1 LNNYQTTFRN
11 IFYFIIAFQVSL
23 FLFGYLR
30 PSIIYDYLDNW
41 PISILPI
48 GLLFINR
55 SYFKNEL
62 LNNYLFGIL
71 IIIFSVF
78 PIVIMTGA
86 NVLTTNTF
94 DAEFQNFQ
102 LNEEV
107 DYEITIDIE
116 GSVNLD
122 FFEGNGY
129 KVNILNQPGKTGFPE
144 ALQAN
149 LGNPQPIRLREVPTD
164 RLLQV
169 SGWKLDLG
177 NKTNWTIDILSFDS
191 NYYLDSPNLS
201 KAKMIGTGEI
211 FLGPSLSSV
220 DVVINGIFKVT
231 VDPELPIVV
240 IGKADVPA
248 NWINATIGYLN
259 QTNGGS
265 YNLKVVV
272 EDGSTVVFEEGE

>member
-11 IFYFIIAFQVSL
+11 IFYFIIAIQVSL

-48 GLLFINR
+48 ILLLINR
-55 SYFKNEL
+55 NYFKNEL

-71 IIIFSVF
+71 IIVFSTF
-78 PIVIMTGA
+78 PIVLMTGA
-86 NVLTTNTF
+86 NVLTTNSF
-94 DAEFQNFQ
+94 DAGFQNIE
-102 LNEEV
+102 LREDV
-107 DYEITIDIE
+107 DYLMAIDIE
-116 GSVNLD
+116 GSVNLE
-122 FFEGNGY
+122 FFEGSGY
-129 KVNILNQPGKTGFPE
+129 KVDILNQPGKTGFPE
-144 ALQAN
+144 AIQAN
-149 LGNPQPIRLREVPTD
+149 LGNPQPVRLREVPTD

-191 NYYLDSPNLS
+191 NYFLDSPNLTN
-201 KAKMIGTGEI
+201 AKLIGTGEI
-211 FLGPSLSSV
+211 FLGPNLSSG
-220 DVVINGIFKVT
+220 DIVINGIFNVT
-231 VDPELPIVV
+231 VHRQLPIVV

-259 QTNGGS
+259 QTNGS
-265 YNLKVVV
+265 YNLKVIV
-272 EDGSTVVFEEGE
+272 EDGSTITFDEGE

>member
-1 LNNYQTTFRN
+1 MNNYQTTFRN

-55 SYFKNEL
+55 SYFKNKL

-259 QTNGGS
+259 QTNGS

>member
-1 LNNYQTTFRN
+1 MNNYQTTFRN
-11 IFYFIIAFQVSL
+11 IFYFIIAIQVSL

-48 GLLFINR
+48 ILLLINR
-55 SYFKNEL
+55 NYFKNEL

-71 IIIFSVF
+71 IAVFSTF
-78 PIVIMTGA
+78 PIVLMTGA
-86 NVLTTNTF
+86 NVLTTNSF
-94 DAEFQNFQ
+94 DAGFQNIE
-102 LNEEV
+102 LREDV
-107 DYEITIDIE
+107 DYLMAIDIE
-116 GSVNLD
+116 GSVNLE
-122 FFEGNGY
+122 FFEGSGY
-129 KVNILNQPGKTGFPE
+129 KVDILNQPGKTGFPE
-144 ALQAN
+144 AIQAN
-149 LGNPQPIRLREVPTD
+149 LGNPQPVRLREVSTD

-191 NYYLDSPNLS
+191 NYFLDSPNLTN
-201 KAKMIGTGEI
+201 AKLIGTGEI
-211 FLGPSLSSV
+211 FLGPNLSSG
-220 DVVINGIFKVT
+220 DIVINGVFNVT
-231 VDPELPIVV
+231 VHRQLPIVV

-259 QTNGGS
+259 QTNGS
-265 YNLKVVV
+265 YNLKVIV

>member
-1 LNNYQTTFRN
+1 MNNYQTTFRN
-11 IFYFIIAFQVSL
+11 IFYFVIAIQVSL

-41 PISILPI
+41 PLSIFPI
-48 GLLFINR
+48 IILFINR
-55 SYFKNEL
+55 NYYKNEL
-62 LNNYLFGIL
+62 LNNYLFGFL
-71 IIIFSVF
+71 IIIFSTF

-86 NVLTTNTF
+86 NVLTTNSF
-94 DAEFQNFQ
+94 DAGFQNIE
-102 LNEEV
+102 LSEDI
-107 DYEITIDIE
+107 DYVMTIDME

-122 FFEGNGY
+122 FFEGSGY
-129 KVNILNQPGKTGFPE
+129 KVDILNQPGKTGFPE

-149 LGNPQPIRLREVPTD
+149 LGNPQPIRLREVSTD

-177 NKTNWTIDILSFDS
+177 NKTNWALDILSFDS

-201 KAKMIGTGEI
+201 KARLIGTGEI
-211 FLGPSLSSV
+211 FLGPSLSSG
-220 DVVINGIFKVT
+220 DIVINGIFNIT
-231 VDPELPIVV
+231 VDRKLPIVV
-240 IGKADVPA
+240 IGNADIPA

-259 QTNGGS
+259 QTNGS
-265 YNLKVVV
+265 YNLKVIV

>member
-1 LNNYQTTFRN
+1 MNNYQTTFRN

-62 LNNYLFGIL
+62 LNDYLFGIL

-259 QTNGGS
+259 QTNGS

>member
-11 IFYFIIAFQVSL
+11 IFYFIIAIQVSL

-48 GLLFINR
+48 ILLLINR
-55 SYFKNEL
+55 NYFKNEL

-71 IIIFSVF
+71 IIVFSTF
-78 PIVIMTGA
+78 PIVLMTGA
-86 NVLTTNTF
+86 NVLTTNSF
-94 DAEFQNFQ
+94 DAEFQNIE
-102 LNEEV
+102 LSEDV
-107 DYEITIDIE
+107 DYLMAIDIE
-116 GSVNLD
+116 GSVNLE
-122 FFEGNGY
+122 FFDGSGY
-129 KVNILNQPGKTGFPE
+129 IVDILNQPGKTGFPE
-144 ALQAN
+144 AIQAN
-149 LGNPQPIRLREVPTD
+149 LGNPQPVQLREVSTD

-191 NYYLDSPNLS
+191 NYFLDSPNLTN
-201 KAKMIGTGEI
+201 AKLIGTGEI
-211 FLGPSLSSV
+211 FLGPNLSSG
-220 DVVINGIFKVT
+220 DIVINGVFNVT
-231 VDPELPIVV
+231 VHRQLPIVV

-259 QTNGGS
+259 QTNGS
-265 YNLKVVV
+265 YNLKVIV
-272 EDGSTVVFEEGE
+272 EDGSTITFDEGE

>member
-1 LNNYQTTFRN
+1 MNNYQTTFRN
-11 IFYFIIAFQVSL
+11 IFYFIIAIQVSL

-48 GLLFINR
+48 ALLIINR
-55 SYFKNEL
+55 NYFKNEL

-71 IIIFSVF
+71 IIIFTTF
-78 PIVIMTGA
+78 PIVLLTGS
-86 NVLTTNTF
+86 NVLTTNSF
-94 DAEFQNFQ
+94 DAEFKNFQ
-102 LNEEV
+102 LGEEV
-107 DYEITIDIE
+107 DYVMTIDIE
-116 GSVNLD
+116 GSISLG
-122 FFEGNGY
+122 FFEGSGY
-129 KVNILNQPGKTGFPE
+129 KVDILNRPGKTGFPE

-149 LGNPQPIRLREVPTD
+149 LGNPQPIRLREVLTD

-177 NKTNWTIDILSFDS
+177 NKTNWALDILSFDS

-201 KAKMIGTGEI
+201 KARLIGTGEI
-211 FLGPSLSSV
+211 FLGPSLSSG
-220 DVVINGIFKVT
+220 DIVINGIFNIT
-231 VDPELPIVV
+231 VDRKLPIVV
-240 IGKADVPA
+240 IGNADVPA

-259 QTNGGS
+259 QTSGS
-265 YNLKVVV
+265 YNLKVIV